1 MQHIDIQAQAQQLR
15 NEGFSVRNIAEQ
27 LGKSKSW
34 VDRNTQASMS
44 QTVPVKKSAPS
55 TKRDIAV
62 TQALA
67 KATSPEGCNTSEF
80 NDIIRAVYGVIRD
93 EDTGSY
99 VVDCTTEEKKAI
111 KRRVK
116 ELAARDGKTALFFE
130 DFISRETPTASLQLM
145 LTLAQ
150 GVQEAVVLAVA
161 EFREVYPEASVFSV
175 QQALQGM
182 AVPGYR
188 PESVE
193 AYCERASTAAHAL
206 QQVAPAAEAVEAVE
220 AVEIVTEHTEHTDEF
235 LADLADIEGEM
246 FGSAEA
252 PAATLPAITHDEYR
266 EDVPAPEVEE
276 GADAEVC
283 LDEVSLDDLDD
294 DESLIDYD
302 AVDDQWSPAEYSDD
316 MAIDERYE
324 RNEETAQAIRQHFAG
339 RNWNPDRPK
348 ANKRPSDWAIKQAE
362 EDEFYAMLA
371 DAESHNEN
379 FVF

>member
-1 MQHIDIQAQAQQLR
+1 MQHSELQAQAQQLR
-15 NEGFSVRNIAEQ
+15 DRGLSTRKIAAQLGVSQPWVTRHTTAATAKSAKSVSSSKREIAIAE
-27 LGKSKSW
+27 
-34 VDRNTQASMS
+34 T
-44 QTVPVKKSAPS
+44 
-55 TKRDIAV
+55 
-62 TQALA
+62 LA
-67 KATSPEGCNTSEF
+67 KATSPQGCNTKEF
-80 NDIIRAVYGVIRD
+80 NDIIKAVYGVVRD
-93 EDTGSY
+93 EDTGRY
-99 VVDCTTEEKKAI
+99 GVDCSSEEKKAI

-116 ELAARDGKTALFFE
+116 DLAARDGKAALFFE

-150 GVQEAVVLAVA
+150 GVHEAVVLAVA
-161 EFREVYPEASVFSV
+161 EFQEAYPDASTYAV

-182 AVPGYR
+182 AIPGYR

-193 AYCERASTAAHAL
+193 AYCERAATAAHAL

-276 GADAEVC
+276 GADTEVC

-294 DESLIDYD
+294 DESEINFD
-302 AVDDQWSPAEYSDD
+302 AVDDHWTQVEYRDD
-316 MAIDERYE
+316 MAIDEHYE
-324 RNEETAQAIRQHFAG
+324 HDETTAQAIRDLFKQRADERLERAKG
-339 RNWNPDRPK
+339 
-348 ANKRPSDWAIKQAE
+348 KRPNEWALRQQE
-362 EDEFYAMLA
+362 EDAFYEMLA
-371 DAESHNEN
+371 DAESHNTN
-379 FVF
+379 FIF